1 MATGIVRA
9 CSELR
14 GWDEL
19 VTTGYGRA
27 VLAKLALVGMI
38 AAVAARN
45 RRSAVPS
52 VGTDVTPLRRGAR
65 VEPTLAA
72 AALWVAALLGTLA
85 PPLAGG
91 AVASPGLETSGS
103 DASGSVRVQLNA
115 LSNQPGPNRFTARWS
130 RPRSPATRFSESA
143 LRQLL
148 CDLNR

>member
-1 MATGIVRA
+1 VQAAHFAVAGVWIGGLAALLIGIRGAPSAEKAAAIRRFSIIAAAGLALVVVTGIVRA
-9 CSELR
+9 ISELR

-27 VLAKLALVGMI
+27 VLAKLLLVGMI

-85 PPLAGG
+85 PPLA
-91 AVASPGLETSGS
+91 
-103 DASGSVRVQLNA
+103 
-115 LSNQPGPNRFTARWS
+115 
-130 RPRSPATRFSESA
+130 
-143 LRQLL
+143 
-148 CDLNR
+148 